1 MPELIIHPWIIR
13 RLPKNKFFNSLPVG
27 VLPARGRPFRGSLPC
42 RGVSHLP
49 RPKRLW
55 PEPSAPDPDRF
66 VYERSL
72 RERGYAR
79 IAGTDEVGRGP
90 LAGPVVAACVILPP
104 ECDPQR
110 YRDSKQLTHEQRVV
124 LAEELKASGALIG
137 VGIVAAV
144 EIDRLNILQASLRAM
159 QLAVE
164 KMPVAPD
171 FLLVD
176 GPHTV
181 PLAIPQQALVKGDS
195 RSASIAAAS
204 IIAKVARDALMEA
217 MHHEYPQYNFHRHKG
232 YGTAEHCRLLQLHG
246 PCPLHRRSFR
256 PVREA
261 LEKGEP

>member
-1 MPELIIHPWIIR
+1 M
-13 RLPKNKFFNSLPVG
+13 SQ
-27 VLPARGRPFRGSLPC
+27 
-42 RGVSHLP
+42 LP

-55 PEPSAPDPDRF
+55 PEPPAPDRF

-72 RERGYAR
+72 REQGYAR

-104 ECDPQR
+104 ACDPQR
-110 YRDSKQLTHEQRVV
+110 YRDSKQLTHEQRLI
-124 LAEELKASGALIG
+124 LADELRANGALIG
-137 VGIVAAV
+137 LGVVAAA
-144 EIDRLNILQASLRAM
+144 EIDRINILQASLRAM
-159 QLAVE
+159 QLAVTNLS
-164 KMPVAPD
+164 VAPD

-176 GPHTV
+176 GRHPV

-204 IIAKVARDALMEA
+204 IVAKVTRDALMEA
-217 MHHEYPQYNFHRHKG
+217 LHQQYPQYNFQRHKG
-232 YGTAEHCRLLQLHG
+232 YGTAEHCRLLRLHG

-261 LEKGEP
+261 MGEENL